1 MAIVKQCA
9 QQPRARRARAATLA
23 RPSACRPLETK
34 RADPAWDCA
43 APWSTILYS
52 FLPPGWSPAY
62 KFTVF
67 EDAFLVL
74 FVELDIRGIPV
85 REDDGFHL
93 ARPISA
99 PRATAGLAPT
109 ADTVRAPGLPAF
121 ELVWPLKMDGEFT
134 RQVACVFAQSA
145 RQNRP
150 NKRKECEMQ
159 VSELA
164 SEVGFKLCRLS
175 FNP

>member
-1 MAIVKQCA
+1 MCSSL
-9 QQPRARRARAATLA
+9 R
-23 RPSACRPLETK
+23 
-34 RADPAWDCA
+34 
-43 APWSTILYS
+43 S

-74 FVELDIRGIPV
+74 FVELDTRGVLV

-93 ARPISA
+93 ARPVAA
-99 PRATAGLAPT
+99 PRASAAIAATIDAARPH
-109 ADTVRAPGLPAF
+109 GLPAF

-134 RQVACVFAQSA
+134 RQVTCVFAA
-145 RQNRP
+145 TAQNRP
-150 NKRKECEMQ
+150 GKRKECELQ
-159 VSELA
+159 INELA
-164 SEVGFKLCRLS
+164 SEVGVKLRRLT